1 MSEQNEHQASRMNW
15 KTQTYVLGVLLGAAM
30 GFLSAYLFAKEA
42 EDNAENDE
50 RPKVPPSAM
59 LGLALS
65 VIGLVRQISEV
76 GKNKKDKKK

>member
-1 MSEQNEHQASRMNW
+1 MSQRNNNRPAVDW
-15 KTQTYVLGVLLGAAM
+15 KTQTYLIGALLGAAM

-42 EDNAENDE
+42 EDDPENDE

-65 VIGLVRQISEV
+65 VIGVVRQISEV
-76 GKNKKDKKK
+76 GRKESKKK

>member
-1 MSEQNEHQASRMNW
+1 MVQRNSNRVNW
-15 KTQTYVLGVLLGAAM
+15 KTQTYVIGVLLGAAM

-42 EDNAENDE
+42 EDNVEDDE

-65 VIGLVRQISEV
+65 VIGVVRQISEV
-76 GKNKKDKKK
+76 GKKDVKEGKKK